1 MLAKDYIGYFYHHHN
16 NDKCL
21 FIDRTINHSDLTLRP
36 IIDLILENKPE
47 CVLYNYPTEAAI
59 DWLARCY
66 TENTDFA
73 IHPEFFELE
82 NILLQNNCNF
92 YLVLGSYYPE
102 LYKPFENLIK
112 NFKILYWPTYLIS
125 HTYNGLKDLYLS
137 PRGLDGPM
145 NVENLSIKDSF
156 NKLYLNLNNKSRYH
170 RCLMMDELYSNNLF
184 EFGINS
190 WNQKTDECGINDLLV
205 NDVLLNED
213 MTFKFKY
220 WQEKYMNVDGYKIKE
235 YGFKDEYT
243 DMITEPNC
251 FMSLVGESSMYI
263 PFVTEKTYRPILL
276 KHPFLCYG
284 AKNQNKEITKYG
296 FELYDEIF
304 DYDFDSKNNI
314 SDRIK
319 GVINN
324 LNNLKNENYYDLYK
338 KIEPKLIYNKNH
350 ALKIRENDNFNP
362 YVEFYKKYSNKV

>member
-1 MLAKDYIGYFYHHHN
+1 
-16 NDKCL
+16 
-21 FIDRTINHSDLTLRP
+21 
-36 IIDLILENKPE
+36 
-47 CVLYNYPTEAAI
+47 
-59 DWLARCY
+59 
-66 TENTDFA
+66 
-73 IHPEFFELE
+73 
-82 NILLQNNCNF
+82 
-92 YLVLGSYYPE
+92 
-102 LYKPFENLIK
+102 
-112 NFKILYWPTYLIS
+112 
-125 HTYNGLKDLYLS
+125 
-137 PRGLDGPM
+137 M

-184 EFGINS
+184 DFGINS
-190 WNQKTDECGINDLLV
+190 WNQKKDECGLNDILI
-205 NDVLLNED
+205 NED
-213 MTFKFKY
+213 LFFDFKH
-220 WQEKYMNVDGYKIKE
+220 WTEKYMNVDGYKIKE

-304 DYDFDSKNNI
+304 DYDFDSKNHI
-314 SDRIK
+314 SDRIR
-319 GVINN
+319 GIIDN

-362 YVEFYKKYSNKV
+362 YVEFYEKYSNKV

>member
-1 MLAKDYIGYFYHHHN
+1 MLGKDYVGYFKFHHN

-21 FIDRTINHSDLTLRP
+21 IIDREINHHDLTLRP
-36 IIDLILENKPE
+36 IIDLILDKKPE
-47 CVLYNYPTEAAI
+47 SVLYSYQTEATVE
-59 DWLARCY
+59 WLSRCY
-66 TENTDFA
+66 TEYDDFT

-92 YLVLGSYYPE
+92 YLVLGCHYPE
-102 LYKPFENLIK
+102 LYKPFENSIK

-125 HTYNGLKDLYLS
+125 HTYDGLKDLYLS

-145 NVENLSIKDSF
+145 TVENLSIKDSF

-170 RCLMMDELYSNNLF
+170 RCLMMDELYFNNLF
-184 EFGINS
+184 DFGINS
-190 WNQKTDECGINDLLV
+190 WNQKKDECGLNDILI
-205 NDVLLNED
+205 NED
-213 MTFKFKY
+213 LFFDFKH
-220 WQEKYMNVDGYKIKE
+220 WTEKYMNVDGYRIKE

-304 DYDFDSKNNI
+304 DYDFDSKNHI

-319 GVINN
+319 GIIDN

-338 KIEPKLIYNKNH
+338 KIEPKLNYNKNH

-362 YVEFYKKYSNKV
+362 YVEFYEKYSNRV

>member
-1 MLAKDYIGYFYHHHN
+1 MLAKDYLGYFYHHHN
-16 NDKCL
+16 NGKCL
-21 FIDRTINHSDLTLRP
+21 FIDRTINHSDLTLKP
-36 IIDLILENKPE
+36 IIDLILEKKPE
-47 CVLYNYPTEAAI
+47 CIIYSYQTETSVE
-59 DWLARCY
+59 WLSRCY
-66 TENTDFA
+66 NGHKDFT

-92 YLVLGSYYPE
+92 YLVLGSHYPE
-102 LYKPFENLIK
+102 LYKPFENSIK

-137 PRGLDGPM
+137 PRGLDGPL
-145 NVENLSIKDSF
+145 NVENLSVKANF

-170 RCLMMDELYSNNLF
+170 RCLMMDQLYYNNLF

-190 WNQKTDECGINDLLV
+190 WNQKTDECGLNDILI
-205 NDVLLNED
+205 NED
-213 MTFKFKY
+213 LAFTFKH
-220 WQEKYMNVDGYKIKE
+220 WQEKYMNVDGYRIKE
-235 YGFKDEYT
+235 YGFIDEYT

-276 KHPFLCYG
+276 KHPFLCFG

-304 DYDFDSKNNI
+304 DYEFDSKDNI
-314 SDRIK
+314 NDRIS
-319 GVINN
+319 GIIEN
-324 LNNLKNENYYDLYK
+324 LNNLKEKNYYDLHK
-338 KIEPKLIYNKNH
+338 KIEPKLEYNKNL
-350 ALKIRENDNFNP
+350 ALKIWENCENDEFNP
-362 YVEFYKKYSNKV
+362 YVEFYEKYSNRV

>member
-1 MLAKDYIGYFYHHHN
+1 MLGKDYVGHFKFHHN

-21 FIDRTINHSDLTLRP
+21 FIDREINHHDLTLKP
-36 IIDLILENKPE
+36 IIDLILEKKPE
-47 CVLYNYPTEAAI
+47 CIIYSYQTETSVE
-59 DWLARCY
+59 WLSRCY
-66 TENTDFA
+66 NDHKDFT

-92 YLVLGSYYPE
+92 YLVLGSHYPE
-102 LYKPFENLIK
+102 LYKPFENSIK

-125 HTYNGLKDLYLS
+125 HTYDGLKDLYLS

-145 NVENLSIKDSF
+145 NVENLSIKNSF
-156 NKLYLNLNNKSRYH
+156 DKLYLNLNNKSRYH
-170 RCLMMDELYSNNLF
+170 RCLMMDDLYSNNLF
-184 EFGINS
+184 DFGINS
-190 WNQKTDECGINDLLV
+190 WNQKKDECGLNDILI
-205 NDVLLNED
+205 NED
-213 MTFKFKY
+213 LAFTFKH
-220 WQEKYMNVDGYKIKE
+220 WQEKYMNVDGYRIKE

-304 DYDFDSKNNI
+304 DYDFDSKNHI
-314 SDRIK
+314 SDRIR
-319 GVINN
+319 GIIDN

-362 YVEFYKKYSNKV
+362 YVEFYEKYSNKV

>member
-1 MLAKDYIGYFYHHHN
+1 MLAKDYLGYFYHHHN
-16 NDKCL
+16 SGKCL
-21 FIDRTINHSDLTLRP
+21 FIDRTINHSDLTLKP
-36 IIDLILENKPE
+36 IIDLILEKKPE
-47 CVLYNYPTEAAI
+47 CIIYSYQTETSVE
-59 DWLARCY
+59 WLSRCY
-66 TENTDFA
+66 NGHKDFT

-92 YLVLGSYYPE
+92 YLVLGSHYPE
-102 LYKPFENLIK
+102 LYKPFENSIK

-137 PRGLDGPM
+137 PRGLDGPL
-145 NVENLSIKDSF
+145 NVENLSVKANF

-170 RCLMMDELYSNNLF
+170 RCLMMDQLYYNNLF

-190 WNQKTDECGINDLLV
+190 WNQKTDECGLNDILI
-205 NDVLLNED
+205 NED
-213 MTFKFKY
+213 LAFTFKH
-220 WQEKYMNVDGYKIKE
+220 WQEKYMNVDGYRIKE
-235 YGFKDEYT
+235 YGFIDEYT

-276 KHPFLCYG
+276 KHPFLCFG

-304 DYDFDSKNNI
+304 DYEFDSKDNI
-314 SDRIK
+314 NDRIS
-319 GVINN
+319 GIIEN
-324 LNNLKNENYYDLYK
+324 LNNLKEKNYYDLHK
-338 KIEPKLIYNKNH
+338 KIEPKLEYNKNL
-350 ALKIRENDNFNP
+350 ALKIWENCENDEFNP
-362 YVEFYKKYSNKV
+362 YVEFYEKYSNRV